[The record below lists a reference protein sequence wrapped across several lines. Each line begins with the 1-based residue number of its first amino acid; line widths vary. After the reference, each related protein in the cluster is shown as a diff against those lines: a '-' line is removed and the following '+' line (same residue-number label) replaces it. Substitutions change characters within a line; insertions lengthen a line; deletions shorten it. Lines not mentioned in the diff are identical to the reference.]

1 MKKISKTTFLILAVF
16 SLVSAACIISGAVSS
31 STEESAEPQA
41 TIVEPTEAS
50 ESNTNQVSVEL
61 VSPEELFISLYEE
74 SNPGVVA
81 IRVLSADSIG
91 GNALGTGFVID
102 SEGHL
107 ITNYHVVQSAS
118 ELEIDFPSGFKT
130 RGEIIGTDSDSDIA
144 VIKVDAPPEE
154 LFPLPLGDSD
164 QLSVG
169 QSVFAI
175 GNPHGLYGTMTTGII
190 SSLGRTMQ
198 SLREAPGGAF
208 FTAGGIIQTD
218 AAINPGNSGGPL
230 LNLNGEVIGVNVA
243 ISSSSID
250 ANGQPVNSGIGFT
263 IPINIVKRVVP
274 FLIADGSYDYPYI
287 GIGSPQGGEL
297 NLFEQ
302 EALGISQS
310 TGVYIINVSP
320 DSPAA
325 RAGLQ
330 GGDEANSIT
339 YPAGGDII
347 IAIDDAEVRNLNDLI
362 SYIILHKSPGDTVL
376 LTIIRDNQE
385 IQVDL
390 TLDRRP

>member
-1 MKKISKTTFLILAVF
+1 MRKISKVAIFVFIILSLATVACFL
-16 SLVSAACIISGAVSS
+16 SGTVPPEAE
-31 STEESAEPQA
+31 TIEPQ
-41 TIVEPTEAS
+41 VEITNPTQAPEAIP
-50 ESNTNQVSVEL
+50 VSIDL
-61 VSPEELFISLYEE
+61 VAQEDLLTSLYEQ

-81 IRVLSADSIG
+81 IRVLSADSLG
-91 GNALGTGFVID
+91 GSALGSGFVID
-102 SEGHL
+102 TDGHL
-107 ITNYHVVQSAS
+107 ITNFHVVQSAS

-144 VIKVDAPPEE
+144 IIKVDAPPEE

-230 LNLNGEVIGVNVA
+230 LNLKGEVIGVNVA
-243 ISSSSID
+243 ISSSTLD
-250 ANGQPVNSGIGFT
+250 ASGQPVNSGIGFT

-320 DSPAA
+320 DSPADK
-325 RAGLQ
+325 AGLQ
-330 GGDEANSIT
+330 GGSETSSIG
-339 YPAGGDII
+339 YPSGGDII
-347 IAIDDAEVRNLNDLI
+347 IAIDDTEVRNLNDLI
-362 SYIILHKSPGDTVL
+362 SYIILKKGPGETVI
-376 LTIIRDNQE
+376 LTVIRDEQE
-385 IQVDL
+385 IQVEL
-390 TLDRRP
+390 TLDKRP

>member
-1 MKKISKTTFLILAVF
+1 MKQITKYTLLVLVVF
-16 SLVSAACIISGAVSS
+16 GLVSIACSVSGSVSS
-31 STEESAEPQA
+31 SNTESPQLQA
-41 TIVEPTEAS
+41 TNTKPAPVNNTDSNPTVVEVISQED
-50 ESNTNQVSVEL
+50 
-61 VSPEELFISLYEE
+61 LFVSLYEQT
-74 SNPGVVA
+74 NPGVVA
-81 IRVLSADSIG
+81 IRVLSADSLG
-91 GNALGTGFVID
+91 GTALGSGFVID
-102 SEGHL
+102 SDGHL
-107 ITNYHVVQSAS
+107 ITNFHVVQSAS

-144 VIKVDAPPEE
+144 VIKVDAPVDE

-190 SSLGRTMQ
+190 SSLGRTIQ

-243 ISSSSID
+243 ISSSAVNVS
-250 ANGQPVNSGIGFT
+250 GQPVNSGIGFT

-274 FLIADGSYDYPYI
+274 DLIENGSYDYPYI

-320 DSPAA
+320 GSPADK
-325 RAGLQ
+325 AGLQ
-330 GGDEANSIT
+330 GGNETSSIA
-339 YPAGGDII
+339 YPAGGDVI
-347 IAIDDAEVRNLNDLI
+347 IAIDETEVRNLNDLI
-362 SYIILHKSPGDTVL
+362 SYIILHKSPGDTVQL
-376 LTIIRDNQE
+376 TVIRDEKETII
-385 IQVDL
+385 DL
-390 TLDRRP
+390 TLDKRP

>member
-1 MKKISKTTFLILAVF
+1 MKKILKYTILILVLF
-16 SLVSAACIISGAVSS
+16 SLISIACLSSGS
-31 STEESAEPQA
+31 
-41 TIVEPTEAS
+41 EAS
-50 ESNTNQVSVEL
+50 SIQESSQPQNTTTEPAPASETSSKPMVVEVVGQEDL
-61 VSPEELFISLYEE
+61 LIALYEQT
-74 SNPGVVA
+74 NPGVVA
-81 IRVLSADSIG
+81 IRVLSDDNLG
-91 GNALGTGFVID
+91 GTALGTGFVID
-102 SEGHL
+102 SEGHI
-107 ITNYHVVQSAS
+107 ITNFHVVQSAT
-118 ELEIDFPSGFKT
+118 ELEIDFPSGLKT
-130 RGEIIGTDSDSDIA
+130 RGEIIGTDADSDIA
-144 VIKVDAPPEE
+144 VIKVDVPSEE

-169 QSVFAI
+169 QTVFAI

-230 LNLNGEVIGVNVA
+230 LNLSGEVIGVNVA
-243 ISSSSID
+243 ISSSTVDVS
-250 ANGQPVNSGIGFT
+250 GQPVNSGIGFT

-274 FLIADGSYDYPYI
+274 NLIKEGSYDYPYI

-320 DSPAA
+320 GSPADK
-325 RAGLQ
+325 AGLQ
-330 GGDEANSIT
+330 GGGETSSIA

-347 IAIDDAEVRNLNDLI
+347 IAIDDTEVRNLNDLI

-376 LTIIRDNQE
+376 LTIIRDEQE
-385 IQVDL
+385 IKVDL
-390 TLDRRP
+390 TLDKRP